1 MLFQQ
6 QMQLPADSELFTSES
21 GKIVDEREDGEGR
34 AEVIRQLLESRQ
46 MAFEKVE
53 LNSTCSEESKRGV

>member
-1 MLFQQ
+1 
-6 QMQLPADSELFTSES
+6 MQLPADSELFTSDP
-21 GKIVDEREDGEGR
+21 GKIVDEREDGEGH